1 MKESTMRKLRELH
14 LDYGI
19 SARWIAAQTS
29 VSPAFVTRY
38 LKGDTASFSDDRIA
52 EFEHAVEAP
61 MNSVLADLDHRV
73 DQIVDMM
80 EPCSVMGAK
89 RLLRKAIKRLESQ
102 R

>member
-1 MKESTMRKLRELH
+1 MKESIMRQLRELH

-19 SARWIAAQTS
+19 SARWIASQTG

-38 LKGDTASFSDDRIA
+38 LKGDTASFSEDRIA
-52 EFEHAVEAP
+52 EFERTVDAP
-61 MNSVLADLDHRV
+61 MNGVLADLDKRV

>member
-1 MKESTMRKLRELH
+1 MKKLRELH

-19 SARWIAAQTS
+19 SARWIATQTS

-38 LKGDTASFSDDRIA
+38 LKGDTATFSEERIK
-52 EFEHAVEAP
+52 EFERAAAGLMAGVQ
-61 MNSVLADLDHRV
+61 ADLDSRV
-73 DQIVDMM
+73 EVIVEMM

-89 RLLRKAIKRLESQ
+89 RLLRKVITRLESQ

>member
-1 MKESTMRKLRELH
+1 MKESTVRKLRELH

-38 LKGDTASFSDDRIA
+38 LKGDTASFSEERIA
-52 EFEHAVEAP
+52 EFERAVEEP
-61 MNSVLADLDHRV
+61 MNGLQADLDSRV
-73 DQIVDMM
+73 DQIVEMM

-89 RLLRKAIKRLESQ
+89 RLLRRAIKRLESQ